1 MKRIFTTTIALCC
14 ALVAFEASAQRHHRH
29 DSPLK
34 ARATDTDINQ
44 YGQEVSVVPLT
55 AEAQDGFLVFQNRK
69 ANYRVWFDVRVQT
82 DGAVF
87 WGTPEGVD
95 KIGNGVSIRRA
106 RFALKGQLRRDWYGE
121 FDMDFADGVAE
132 LKDAYLRFDGIRNM
146 QLQVGNFKENF
157 SISRNTTSRYLQ
169 FIERPMAVAFA
180 PSRHLG
186 FQAKFEVPLFWAAA
200 GVFFQPVDG
209 AETRTNV
216 EDNNKDAGKV
226 ETAQNAGTEATGLRI
241 AYVELDSLMSQY
253 QLYKD
258 YEGVLTRKGADIQN
272 TLGQRQR
279 RLESSAAA
287 MQRKYENNGFQTR
300 DELENAQRNLQQ
312 QEMELQ
318 ELAAKLNNEF
328 NEEQARINQEARDS
342 IQNFLKIY
350 NQTKK
355 YDYVMIKAGDNL
367 LIANP
372 QYNITKDIVT
382 GLNKRYN
389 ANK

>member
-1 MKRIFTTTIALCC
+1 MKKYLFLIMGMALCLASC
-14 ALVAFEASAQRHHRH
+14 NNKEAGS
-29 DSPLK
+29 
-34 ARATDTDINQ
+34 
-44 YGQEVSVVPLT
+44 
-55 AEAQDGFLVFQNRK
+55 
-69 ANYRVWFDVRVQT
+69 
-82 DGAVF
+82 
-87 WGTPEGVD
+87 
-95 KIGNGVSIRRA
+95 
-106 RFALKGQLRRDWYGE
+106 
-121 FDMDFADGVAE
+121 
-132 LKDAYLRFDGIRNM
+132 
-146 QLQVGNFKENF
+146 
-157 SISRNTTSRYLQ
+157 
-169 FIERPMAVAFA
+169 
-180 PSRHLG
+180 
-186 FQAKFEVPLFWAAA
+186 
-200 GVFFQPVDG
+200 
-209 AETRTNV
+209 AETALNTG
-216 EDNNKDAGKV
+216 A
-226 ETAQNAGTEATGLRI
+226 EATGLRI

-272 TLGQRQR
+272 TLEQRQR

-300 DELENAQRNLQQ
+300 DELENAQRNLHQ
-312 QEMELQ
+312 QEVELQ
-318 ELAAKLNNEF
+318 QLAAKLNSEF

-372 QYNITKDIVT
+372 KYNITKDIVT